1 MLTPHTP
8 TPPRW
13 RLSIAICTLERVRSQ
28 AQSSAPSAH
37 LPGAHHSTQKQQ
49 WTSKRLKEYNLSQ
62 PARAFR
68 FYNALWW
75 VTKGSIPCGWASQK
89 YCQKASFIKDR
100 KKQSSRLNFKKNIFQ
115 VEKKY
120 LGTLNESLCTL
131 RTYALQHSEVIL
143 EENGKLPVNN
153 AFKNARQC
161 I

>member
-89 YCQKASFIKDR
+89 DCQKASFIKDR
-100 KKQSSRLNFKKNIFQ
+100 KKQSSRLNLKKNIFQ
-115 VEKKY
+115 VEKKILRHIKWIFVY
-120 LGTLNESLCTL
+120 SQNICIATL
-131 RTYALQHSEVIL
+131 RSDFG
-143 EENGKLPVNN
+143 EELKTSS
-153 AFKNARQC
+153 KQC